1 LFYVD
6 QAEWRVGRRNE
17 HDQSGRRRI
26 ARLAARLW
34 RRKRLRLRFN
44 VPARMLQAGD
54 RQALLPERVYVSA
67 ALLGHQAALL

>member
-1 LFYVD
+1 LLYVD
-6 QAEWRVGRRNE
+6 QAEWRDARRDE

-26 ARLAARLW
+26 ARLAAW
-34 RRKRLRLRFN
+34 VRRRRGLRLRLD